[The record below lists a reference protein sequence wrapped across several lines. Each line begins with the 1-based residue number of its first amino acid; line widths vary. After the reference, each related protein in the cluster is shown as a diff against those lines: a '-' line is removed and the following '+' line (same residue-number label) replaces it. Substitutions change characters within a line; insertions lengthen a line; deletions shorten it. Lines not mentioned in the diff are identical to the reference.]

1 LYICENVPTGKVMNN
16 NISRAAVIS
25 GDIIGSSQLK
35 PAARKKLQQL
45 LDVFFENTT
54 LEWSDM
60 QAQQYRGDSIQITL
74 TGNRL
79 AALRITL
86 LLQTCLIKDNF
97 KIRMAIGIGDIYF
110 QSGQVITSDGSA
122 FQTSGPYL
130 DALGKSGEM
139 ISIAAVDE
147 EFTSEWQVHSAS
159 LNYILERLTQQQAE
173 AVYLQLQDHTQAS
186 IAKKLKIKQ
195 PSVHQRLQAAG
206 WPVVQKILTR
216 FESVIPNV

>member
-1 LYICENVPTGKVMNN
+1 MGALWAKVMA

-35 PAARKKLQQL
+35 PASRKKLQQL
-45 LDVFFENTT
+45 LDDFFKFTA
-54 LEWSDM
+54 LEWLDM
-60 QAQQYRGDSIQITL
+60 QAQQYRGDSIQIIL
-74 TGNRL
+74 TVNRL

-86 LLQTCLIKDNF
+86 LLQTCLIKENF
-97 KIRMAIGIGDIYF
+97 KIRMAVGIGDISF
-110 QSGQVITSDGSA
+110 KGAQVVTSDGTA
-122 FQTSGPYL
+122 FQSSGPYL
-130 DALGKSGEM
+130 DALTKSGEM
-139 ISIAAVDE
+139 ISIASFDE
-147 EFTSEWQVHSAS
+147 ELTSEWQVHSAS

-206 WPVVQKILTR
+206 WPVVHKILTR
-216 FESVIPNV
+216 FESVIPIV